1 LLKLLFLSVALILV
15 LILIALYAY
24 TVIKSANIVGK
35 YPAIGKLY
43 DIDGVKIHA
52 IYKKLDTP
60 NNKPPL
66 VFIHGASGNLRDQ
79 MTPFYDRFVDTADM
93 LFVDRPGH
101 GWSERGS
108 SDNRYPDRQAQIIA
122 KLMEKL
128 EILNAIIVGHSF
140 GGAVAASFALNHA
153 DKVHSLLFLA
163 PVAYP
168 WPGGVRW
175 YYSLTSWPIIGHL
188 FANTL
193 ALPAGLKMVETGA
206 RCVFL
211 PNKMPDD
218 YVKKTGP
225 SLVLRPKSFRANAQ
239 DISSLLGYLEQ
250 TWPRYKQ
257 IKAPTIIIS
266 GDKDN
271 VVFPYIHSNGLA
283 WHIEGSELIS
293 LDNMGHKPDYA
304 AASIVEAAIDKLSG
318 NTTID
323 LTEMARELDEKLSRQ
338 IVDLKYDP

>member
-1 LLKLLFLSVALILV
+1 MLFLSVMLILA
-15 LILIALYAY
+15 IIFIALYVY
-24 TVIKSANIVGK
+24 TLFKSAAISLK
-35 YPAIGKLY
+35 YPTTGKFY
-43 DIDGVKIHA
+43 DIDGMKIHA
-52 IYKKLDTP
+52 VYKKLDTP
-60 NNKPPL
+60 NNHPPL
-66 VFIHGASGNLRDQ
+66 VFIHGASGNFRDQ
-79 MTPFYDRFVDTADM
+79 MTPFYDRFVDKADM
-93 LFVDRPGH
+93 LFIDRPGH

-108 SDNRYPDRQAQIIA
+108 SDNRFPDRQAQIIA

-128 EILNAIIVGHSF
+128 EIPKAIIVGHSF
-140 GGAVAASFALNHA
+140 GGAVTASFALNHA

-168 WPGGVRW
+168 WPGGVKW
-175 YYSLTSWPIIGHL
+175 YYTLTSWPIIGHL

-193 ALPAGLKMVETGA
+193 ALPAGLKMVEMGS

-218 YVKKTGP
+218 YVEKTGP

-239 DISSLLGYLEQ
+239 DIASLLGYLEN

-283 WHIEGSELIS
+283 WHIKGSELIS

-304 AASIVEAAIDKLSG
+304 AASIVEAAVEKLSG
-318 NTTID
+318 NKEID
-323 LTEMARELDEKLSRQ
+323 LTKMARELDEKLSRQ
-338 IVDLKYDP
+338 KVNLPNC